1 MKTNMYVALAT
12 LSCALLAS
20 CGEAPQDPAAKAM
33 QLAQSNII
41 VDTHID
47 VPYRII
53 ESHEDVT
60 VATEKGDFDYPRAKA
75 GGLNAP
81 FMSVYVPAEMEA
93 TGEAYAH
100 ANKLIDLVEGI
111 AASAPE
117 KFAIAMSVQDVKDQ
131 FAKGLISLPMG
142 MENGAPIDSSLEN
155 LQHFY
160 ERGIR
165 YITLT
170 HSKWNHISDSS
181 YDEDKHWGGLSDFG
195 KELVTAM
202 NNTGVMVDISHV
214 SDQAF
219 WDAIET
225 SKAPLVATHSSL
237 RHFTPGFERN
247 MTDDM
252 VVALAKN
259 GGVIQINFG
268 SSFLTEAA
276 NSYGK
281 VRDAG
286 YKVWLAEQG
295 FTDTPENKLSFRE
308 FYADMVPYPFATLDE
323 TLDHFDRVVQLVG
336 INHVGIGSDYDGV
349 GDSLPVGLKDVST
362 FPTLIEGLIVR
373 GYSDEDIAKLLGG
386 NILRVWGEVE
396 AYAAA
401 N

>member
-100 ANKLIDLVEGI
+100 ANTLIDLVEGI

-117 KFAIAMSVQDVKDQ
+117 KFAVAMSVQDVKDQ

-181 YDEDKHWGGLSDFG
+181 YDDDKHWGGLSDFG

>member
-100 ANKLIDLVEGI
+100 ANTLIDLVEGI

-247 MTDDM
+247 MADDM

-286 YKVWLAEQG
+286 YKVWLTEKG